1 MTAPIRPAGT
11 KAYLRKKIILVKDA
25 AYNPDAPSL
34 AILTG
39 TSALDVTKMLYAS
52 SARPSSTTNM
62 ARAPKRVGDGS
73 SYEFV
78 GEKTETIGEVRYSFD
93 PQGAALSAGKKLA
106 EFLPEGATGYY
117 VTRYGPDRD
126 DDLEVGD
133 FVTSRPFEAGDQD
146 EDEEGEAEGAE
157 VAIKQALAATG
168 PKSFNKAVVA

>member
-1 MTAPIRPAGT
+1 MTAPLRPPGT

-25 AYNPDAPSL
+25 AYDPDAPSL

-39 TSALDVTKMLYAS
+39 ASALDVTNMFYES
-52 SARPSSTTNM
+52 SAKPSTTTNM

-73 SYEFV
+73 TYEFV
-78 GEKTETIGEVRYSFD
+78 GEKQESIGEVRYAFD
-93 PQGAALSAGKKLA
+93 PQAAALSVGKKLA
-106 EFLPEGATGYY
+106 EFLPEGTTGYY
-117 VTRYGPDRD
+117 VTRYGPNRD
-126 DDLEVGD
+126 EDLAIAD

-168 PKSFNKAVVA
+168 PKSFNKAIVA